1 MNLKETVLEATKLME
16 TLRLLIQSLQLS
28 DKRFFTVKNAAA
40 YSDLSEESIRRL
52 LTSGQL
58 TKLRPVR
65 GRIVIDRKELDA
77 YILAST
83 SSLRKGRGIKNTK

>member
-16 TLRLLIQSLQLS
+16 TLRLLIQSLQWS

-52 LTSGQL
+52 LDSGQL
-58 TKLRPVR
+58 TKLRPVK

-77 YILAST
+77 YFLAST
-83 SSLRKGRGIKNTK
+83 STPRKGRGIKNTK